1 MRPAHQSSKEGLWQ
15 GPPLE
20 LFEYMAR
27 EKPFVSTKL
36 DPTLGKPS
44 AGEAGVLV
52 EPGRAEDFAEAA
64 VQVVQDSGIPG
75 RTGLQGG
82 RLVEKGFPW
91 LPLKERISS
100 MVQEA

>member
-1 MRPAHQSSKEGLWQ
+1 
-15 GPPLE
+15 LE

-52 EPGRAEDFAEAA
+52 EPGRAEDFAEA
-64 VQVVQDSGIPG
+64 VMQVVQDSGIPG
-75 RTGLQGG
+75 RTGLQGR
-82 RLVEKGFPW
+82 RLVERGSSL
-91 LPLKERISS
+91 LPLEERISS
-100 MVQEA
+100 MIQEA